1 MRELLILE
9 LYEAIRVRQVVAYP
23 IVIILFYDRDRQES
37 VFKVMKNDHFLIFLD
52 VWVSFWA
59 GEGAAI
65 LELHQ
70 MVRVLQVA
78 AYPADFILLF
88 DRSHQLGVLKMLLF

>member
-1 MRELLILE
+1 MGPFVQVSGEMRELLILE

-37 VFKVMKNDHFLIFLD
+37 VFKVMKNDHFLVFLD

-59 GEGAAI
+59 GEGAANI
-65 LELHQ
+65 RIASNGES
-70 MVRVLQVA
+70 A
-78 AYPADFILLF
+78 AGSCVPSRFYFAF
-88 DRSHQLGVLKMLLF
+88 